1 MLPIKHILFPVD
13 FSERS
18 QSAVPFVEA
27 MANRFGAYVTLLSVA
42 QPLWYTGMGE
52 PGVAPIID
60 LPELQSDVQS
70 RVDGAFANDFAGIHV
85 ERVARLGD
93 PAAEIVDYARDQGV
107 GLIMMPTH
115 GYGPFRRLL
124 LGSVAAKVL
133 HDAACPVWTGA
144 HMEEPPI
151 REHLA
156 CRKVLCAVDRSQ
168 RSAPL
173 MEWAAEFCRDNG
185 ATLRLVHAIP
195 GIEAWPEKQLDR
207 EFEEDLRGESRK
219 FLEESQKA
227 VKVDAPLSVTIGEV
241 AKVVCEEAVRDGSD
255 LIVIGRGSLHET
267 LGRLRTH
274 AHAIIRHAPCPVI
287 SV

>member
-1 MLPIKHILFPVD
+1 
-13 FSERS
+13 
-18 QSAVPFVEA
+18 
-27 MANRFGAYVTLLSVA
+27 
-42 QPLWYTGMGE
+42 
-52 PGVAPIID
+52 
-60 LPELQSDVQS
+60 
-70 RVDGAFANDFAGIHV
+70 
-85 ERVARLGD
+85 
-93 PAAEIVDYARDQGV
+93 
-107 GLIMMPTH
+107 
-115 GYGPFRRLL
+115 
-124 LGSVAAKVL
+124 
-133 HDAACPVWTGA
+133 
-144 HMEEPPI
+144 MEEPPI

-156 CRKVLCAVDRSQ
+156 CRKVLCAVDRSRQ
-168 RSAPL
+168 SAPL